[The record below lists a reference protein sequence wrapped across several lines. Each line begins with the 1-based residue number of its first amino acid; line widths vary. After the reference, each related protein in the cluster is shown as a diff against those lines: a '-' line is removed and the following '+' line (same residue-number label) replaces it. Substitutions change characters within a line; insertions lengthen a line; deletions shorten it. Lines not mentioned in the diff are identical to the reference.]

1 MKTRFRFARCAAF
14 AASLAFA
21 AAPAFAVSAVCLAAA
36 LFAGNVRADYVT
48 QIKSNAAGTSSFTG
62 GSYWS
67 DGEAP
72 SSGKDY
78 MTTITA
84 EGEWTRTPTTA
95 SSTFPGRSLTVGDP
109 ASQATG
115 GKLLLVNTTSTT
127 INDLRLA
134 GNAQVRFNTTGDTS
148 LIGTS
153 ATVVADNGHPA
164 VILIGR
170 APNANTWNCV
180 FRGAAG
186 TRVRVEN
193 YNYPSKEEAKFLTD
207 TGAAS
212 REFAGILEIGD
223 HVFYQ
228 PGHWVRVPSLCLNGE
243 GARFECTFVNPSF
256 ELAYGKADG
265 RDIDYRI
272 EVGTKGGTWY
282 VSSNEGRTRIDW
294 PVTGSGTLN
303 VTGSG
308 GVLAFEGS
316 FSETVSLDIAET
328 GAVALTNGV
337 SFASGNA
344 VSLNG
349 GTLHLSA
356 DATPAPGAF
365 STTGGT
371 IVLYPDAATGATV
384 PLKARTAAALS
395 GVVKVALAASPATMP
410 EDGLLP
416 FLAVPEDT
424 DLSGVFFDWTGVGY
438 GQPVGGIAVSEP
450 ANGFVTVS
458 VKLSTLDGP
467 VTQTVTGTGTATLF
481 EKATHWSDGLTH
493 HGTNYLVRNAWRLQ
507 AKDASYVTPS
517 WSCKAASVTLAG
529 STVLMNKQ
537 STKLFFQDLR
547 LYDSVKH
554 QLGGCEAGNVTDER
568 QEISGD
574 ITIATATRGYAGIRF
589 SQGSAAHRWG
599 VVNANLHGA
608 GNLLLGVEG
617 TGAVDWQLRGDNSSF
632 HGSIEVYPASA
643 ARLGVDLMSATALG
657 GNPPEF
663 LQHGFLVA
671 NAGVNV
677 TNVSVAVADA
687 NRGVTISNATVNVD
701 ANLGFS
707 IASQTLLGGTVAKTG
722 GGTWTLSGA
731 SAPASDATLSVT
743 AGTLAF
749 AAENA
754 AAGVA
759 LSFAAGAALGVVAPE
774 FSARGV
780 VLTNGLS
787 SAGATLPVR
796 IVASNSLPSDT
807 FRLAVFTAPAATVDA
822 LLPALSGSATSGKSA
837 AVSFSAGPAFD
848 LGGVSVKTVS
858 ASVAPAAFVLIVR

>member
-1 MKTRFRFARCAAF
+1 MKTLVSRSR
-14 AASLAFA
+14 SI
-21 AAPAFAVSAVCLAAA
+21 AVSAVCLAAA

-48 QIKSNAAGTSSFTG
+48 QINSNAAGTSSFTD

-84 EGEWTRTPTTA
+84 EGAWTRTPTVA

-109 ASQATG
+109 ANQATG

-153 ATVVADNGHPA
+153 ATIVADDSHPA

-170 APNANTWNCV
+170 APNANTWNCG

-193 YNYPSKEEAKFLTD
+193 YNYPSKTEAKLLTND
-207 TGAAS
+207 GAAS

-228 PGHWVRVPSLCLNGE
+228 PGHWVRVPSLCFNGE
-243 GARFECTFVNPSF
+243 GARFECTWVNPSF

-272 EVGTKGGTWY
+272 EIGSKGGTWY
-282 VSSNEGRTRIDW
+282 VSSGEVRTRIDW
-294 PVTGSGTLN
+294 PVSGTGTLG

-308 GVLAFEGS
+308 GVLAFEGA
-316 FSETVSLDIAET
+316 FSGTASLDITET
-328 GAVALTNGV
+328 GVVAFTNGV

-349 GTLHLSA
+349 GTLHLSPE
-356 DATPAPGAF
+356 TMLAPGSF

-371 IVLYPDAATGATV
+371 IVLYPDAETGATV
-384 PLKARTAAALS
+384 PLKALSSATLS
-395 GVVKVALAASPATMP
+395 GTVKVALMAYPAAMP
-410 EDGLLP
+410 DGGLLP
-416 FLAVPEDT
+416 FLVVPEDT

-438 GQPVGGIAVSEP
+438 GQPIGEIAISEP

-458 VKLSTLDGP
+458 VKLSSVAGP
-467 VTQTVTGTGTATLF
+467 VTNTTGTGSGTATLF
-481 EKATHWSDGLTH
+481 ETASHWSDTEKH
-493 HGTNYLVRNAWRLQ
+493 HATNYLVNAWRLQ
-507 AKDASYVTPS
+507 AKDASYVTPQ
-517 WSCKAASVTLAG
+517 WSCNADSVTLKG
-529 STVLMNKQ
+529 NTVLMNKQ
-537 STKLFFQDLR
+537 REKFFFKDLR

-554 QLGGCEAGNVTDER
+554 QLGGCEPGNVPDER
-568 QEISGD
+568 QEISGN

-589 SQGSAAHRWG
+589 SQGSAVHRWG

-617 TGAVDWQLRGDNSSF
+617 TGAVDWQLRGDNSGF
-632 HGSIEVYPASA
+632 RGSIEAYPNSA

-663 LQHGFLVA
+663 LQHGLYVGP
-671 NAGVNV
+671 NATLNA
-677 TNVSVAVADA
+677 TNISVAITDA
-687 NRGVTISNATVNVD
+687 NRGVTISNATVNVGAD
-701 ANLGFS
+701 LGFS
-707 IASQTLLGGTVAKTG
+707 ISSQTLLGGTVAKTG
-722 GGTWTLSGA
+722 SGTWTLGGP
-731 SAPASDATLSVT
+731 SAPATDATLSVA

-754 AAGVA
+754 AVGLA
-759 LSFAAGAALGVVAPE
+759 LSFADGATLGVCR
-774 FSARGV
+774 SADGSSAWETCGV
-780 VLTNGLS
+780 VLTNGLAC
-787 SAGATLPVR
+787 AGATLPVR
-796 IVASNSLPSDT
+796 IIAPESGPSDT

-822 LLPALSGSATSGKSA
+822 LLPTLAGSATSGKSA

-858 ASVAPAAFVLIVR
+858 ASVAPAAFMLIVR